1 MRSSLVSK
9 SELQIESDAL
19 SADVFFQK
27 GNNFVKVE
35 PHDWNSSKPF
45 RQQSSNNFE
54 MQTLVYWYESAAL
67 SCLSAWGTTL
77 SWSDSLVKTAMT
89 TKKMARYLV
98 PVGLA
103 GVAYVAN
110 FALQLETPAATWCKT
125 FSSFLATTSDT
136 HSFPI

>member
-1 MRSSLVSK
+1 
-9 SELQIESDAL
+9 
-19 SADVFFQK
+19 
-27 GNNFVKVE
+27 
-35 PHDWNSSKPF
+35 
-45 RQQSSNNFE
+45 

-103 GVAYVAN
+103 GVAYVALVKKDYYKEPLDKHLAW
-110 FALQLETPAATWCKT
+110 FVFHGALGASMAN
-125 FSSFLATTSDT
+125 AV
-136 HSFPI
+136 